1 MALSGAEV
9 PPAAPLQNPQI
20 LHVRPPDFPPAT
32 TRTPAHEFPVSMR
45 RQEVFFPHNVHSFR
59 TTTPSC
65 CHMLRNLSLMTP
77 AGLFPIGL
85 VGCGTVGTGVV
96 RILQNSKAL
105 LTAQTGQELA
115 LRHVVVRD
123 PARTRDADLSGYAVS
138 ASLDALVADQTVKAV
153 VHVVGGIASPRQDI
167 LRLLHAGKDVI
178 TANKALLCAHGD
190 ELFETA
196 RSLGRTICFEAAVA
210 GGIPIISTVCTALT
224 ANRIVAIEAILN
236 GTSNF
241 ILTRMLDRRQI
252 YDEALREAQQL
263 GYAEADPT
271 MDVDGSDTAQ
281 KLAIL
286 ARLAFGTAIPF
297 DRIARQGIQNIDLQ
311 DLLAAADLG
320 YRIKL
325 LALARLTAERL
336 EVSVQ
341 PTLVRADRSIA
352 MTSGAHNFIAIE
364 GDAVGVLKMAGAGAG
379 RMPTASAVVADL
391 IDCVTGR
398 AACTFQAL
406 LRLQQR
412 TPLPLHPSTDIARRQ
427 YLRFNVAD
435 RPHVLADI
443 ADVLGRHGIS
453 ISSVRQDET
462 EDSADGTGVARLVI
476 LTHRATEG
484 RLQAADNEIDCL
496 DSLRGP
502 RIRMPIAD

>member
-1 MALSGAEV
+1 MS
-9 PPAAPLQNPQI
+9 PA
-20 LHVRPPDFPPAT
+20 R
-32 TRTPAHEFPVSMR
+32 
-45 RQEVFFPHNVHSFR
+45 
-59 TTTPSC
+59 
-65 CHMLRNLSLMTP
+65 
-77 AGLFPIGL
+77 LFPIGL

-96 RILQNSKAL
+96 RILQNSPDL
-105 LTAQTGQELA
+105 LAAQTGHLLT

-123 PARTRDADLSGYAVS
+123 LTRVRDVDLSGCAV
-138 ASLDALVADQTVKAV
+138 ANSLDALVADPTVRAV
-153 VHVVGGIASPRQDI
+153 VHVVGGIEGPRQDMI
-167 LRLLHAGKDVI
+167 RLLQSGKDVI

-190 ELFETA
+190 ELFELA
-196 RSLGRTICFEAAVA
+196 RSLGRTIGFEAAVA

-224 ANRIVAIEAILN
+224 ANRILAIEAILN

-252 YDEALREAQQL
+252 YDDVLREAQQL
-263 GYAEADPT
+263 GYAEADPA
-271 MDVDGSDTAQ
+271 MDVDGTDAAQ

-286 ARLAFGTAIPF
+286 ARLAFGTVIPF

-325 LALARLTAERL
+325 LALARLTTERL

-352 MTSGAHNFIAIE
+352 MTSGAHNFIAME
-364 GDAVGVLKMAGAGAG
+364 GDALGVLKLAGAGAG
-379 RMPTASAVVADL
+379 RMPTASAVVADVV
-391 IDCVTGR
+391 DCVTGR

-412 TPLPLHPSTDIARRQ
+412 NPLPLHPSADIARRQ

-443 ADVLGRHGIS
+443 AHVLGRHGIS

-462 EDSADGTGVARLVI
+462 EDSVDGTGVARLVI
-476 LTHRATEG
+476 LTHRASEG